1 MTRAARSLRWVLACG
16 ALGIAVVGGL
26 AYLDRSGTAEDRRAL
41 AAATVADA
49 DAVAAQIRSD
59 IPAGAA
65 DNPTRLTAMMPRT
78 LSPERLLE
86 EITVL
91 AASFDLVV
99 VDTDA
104 QWGEQ
109 LRSGRTISAQ
119 QQVIDDLGLRDLSE
133 AGLVEPLAVEVSLRG
148 SLRSVTGLMT
158 ALSERENRVEDPPE
172 LLLRRSDVVLRF
184 AGADAIATLEVIGV
198 RLSALPPEMRVLID
212 STPTPAQ

>member
-1 MTRAARSLRWVLACG
+1 MTRTARSLRWVLACG
-16 ALGIAVVGGL
+16 ALGIAVAGGL

-41 AAATVADA
+41 AAATAADA

-59 IPAGAA
+59 GTAGAA
-65 DNPTRLTAMMPRT
+65 DNQTRLGAMMPRT

-86 EITVL
+86 EITAL
-91 AASFDLVV
+91 AASFDLEV

-133 AGLVEPLAVEVSLRG
+133 AGLVEPVAAEVSLRG

-158 ALSERENRVEDPPE
+158 ALSERESRVGDPPE

-184 AGADAIATLEVIGV
+184 AGADTIATLEVIGV
-198 RLSALPPEMRVLID
+198 RLSALPPEMRILID